1 MSEDGAAEAAS
12 LATQPRPD
20 GGRPQTGPAL
30 ALTADTPDVV
40 PAPVA
45 PVAGPVSSPN
55 VGDAAAA
62 PTAPDDT
69 AAPVML
75 GQGSDAPAGT
85 ALTGDEAGLIA
96 GQVISGGAFSGIAPD
111 ELPASPLSGVRPV
124 VPVEIDP
131 LAIPEADSAVA
142 LPGRGV
148 PAVAPDAPD
157 APAAPEAGAEPD
169 AARAEPAAP
178 APLEDSSASAG
189 ETRDQAVLIPTD
201 RLPQAGRAE
210 AAPGPA
216 ADPDA
221 AAEVSVAEDALTR
234 NAADFEVPAD
244 KPVLSIVLLD
254 TGEPVPDLPFQ
265 ASFALDPLQPGV
277 LERARAYRAAGHEIL
292 VLPRLPEGASATDA
306 AQSIEGSRALLGL
319 AVALTDSP
327 EGALQVSRD
336 ALTEIVAEA
345 AQSGHALLTFPRGLN
360 GAQRVAQRE
369 GVVTGVVFRDI
380 DGAGQDAA
388 AVKRFLDQA
397 AFRARQEGAVI
408 VFARARPETM
418 AGLAEWVLG
427 NRAQSVALAPVSV
440 ALKAGAGL

>member
-1 MSEDGAAEAAS
+1 MFKGFFAGLAGGVALSAVMVIVANELAVRYDLTDKPQAAEVELPAGSAFDAVRSDLPPQVPGSDGSAPSETAPAGVPDAATPEAMPAGASADSGPMTPVAGAVPPDAVRMSEDGAAEAAS

-210 AAPGPA
+210 AAPGRRPIRT
-216 ADPDA
+216 P
-221 AAEVSVAEDALTR
+221 
-234 NAADFEVPAD
+234 P
-244 KPVLSIVLLD
+244 
-254 TGEPVPDLPFQ
+254 
-265 ASFALDPLQPGV
+265 
-277 LERARAYRAAGHEIL
+277 
-292 VLPRLPEGASATDA
+292 PR
-306 AQSIEGSRALLGL
+306 
-319 AVALTDSP
+319 SP
-327 EGALQVSRD
+327 W
-336 ALTEIVAEA
+336 
-345 AQSGHALLTFPRGLN
+345 PRM
-360 GAQRVAQRE
+360 
-369 GVVTGVVFRDI
+369 
-380 DGAGQDAA
+380 
-388 AVKRFLDQA
+388 
-397 AFRARQEGAVI
+397 
-408 VFARARPETM
+408 P
-418 AGLAEWVLG
+418 
-427 NRAQSVALAPVSV
+427 
-440 ALKAGAGL
+440 

>member
-1 MSEDGAAEAAS
+1 MFKGFFAGLAGGVALSAVMVIVANELAVRYDLTDKPQAAEVELPAGSAFDAVRSDLPPQVPGSDGSAPSETAPAGRPRRRHARGHAGRGLGRLGADDAGGRGGPADAVRMSEDGAAEAAS

-210 AAPGPA
+210 AAPGRRPIRT
-216 ADPDA
+216 P
-221 AAEVSVAEDALTR
+221 
-234 NAADFEVPAD
+234 P
-244 KPVLSIVLLD
+244 
-254 TGEPVPDLPFQ
+254 
-265 ASFALDPLQPGV
+265 
-277 LERARAYRAAGHEIL
+277 
-292 VLPRLPEGASATDA
+292 PR
-306 AQSIEGSRALLGL
+306 
-319 AVALTDSP
+319 SP
-327 EGALQVSRD
+327 W
-336 ALTEIVAEA
+336 
-345 AQSGHALLTFPRGLN
+345 PRM
-360 GAQRVAQRE
+360 
-369 GVVTGVVFRDI
+369 
-380 DGAGQDAA
+380 
-388 AVKRFLDQA
+388 
-397 AFRARQEGAVI
+397 
-408 VFARARPETM
+408 P
-418 AGLAEWVLG
+418 
-427 NRAQSVALAPVSV
+427 
-440 ALKAGAGL
+440 